1 MHFRSRF
8 LLIPALCLPLAL
20 VAAGCGGDDDDD
32 SGSSLDRAT
41 VEPTRAASPAAER
54 SATPAGSAAAATPAG
69 SPTAAASAAPRT
81 PTTAPLRFAA
91 ADKVIDAAAKD
102 YTATITT
109 AKGEI
114 TLKLF
119 DDLSPNTVNVFVFL
133 AQKKYFDGITFHR
146 IVNGFVAQAGDPT
159 GTGAGGPGFETE
171 QEANNLK
178 NQAGYVSMARA
189 AGSTKFGS
197 QWFINLANNGSL
209 DQDAPN
215 QKRFYPFAQV
225 TRGMDVVTQLRQ
237 GDRITSITITETP
250 QGQ

>member
-1 MHFRSRF
+1 MHFRSRL

-54 SATPAGSAAAATPAG
+54 SATPTGSAATPAG

-133 AQKKYFDGITFHR
+133 AQKKYFDNISFHR
-146 IVNGFVAQAGDPT
+146 VVADFVVQGGDPT
-159 GTGAGGPGFETE
+159 GTGGGGPGFETE
-171 QEANNLK
+171 QEANEFKNL
-178 NQAGYVSMARA
+178 QGYVSMARA
-189 AGSTKFGS
+189 SGSTKFGS
-197 QWFINLANNGSL
+197 QFFINLKDNPSL

-215 QKRFYPFAQV
+215 QKRFYPFGQV
-225 TRGMDVVTQLRQ
+225 TKGMDVVNQIKQ
-237 GDRITSITITETP
+237 GDKIQSVAIVETP